1 MLQYPTVHRLVVPGW
16 ATSRLIPLPEIRSVS
31 PLGAHMLLMV
41 KSFTAVLTTGGNQ
54 LSADFYLPV
63 FGNIGSQGDATTEAL

>member
-1 MLQYPTVHRLVVPGW
+1 MPQKSTAHELVVPER
-16 ATSRLIPLPEIRSVS
+16 ATSCLIPLAESRSVS

-63 FGNIGSQGDATTEAL
+63 FGSAGTQGDATTEAL